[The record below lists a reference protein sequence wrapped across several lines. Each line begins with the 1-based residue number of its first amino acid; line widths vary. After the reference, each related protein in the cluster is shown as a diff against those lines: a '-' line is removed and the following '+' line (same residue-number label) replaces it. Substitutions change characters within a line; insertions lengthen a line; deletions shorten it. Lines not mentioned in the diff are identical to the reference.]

1 MNDVNILFKNTRM
14 IKLVNDSFTFGLL
27 QNEYSVNLH
36 ASTLAKIQKTCA
48 IEVYCKSA
56 SVLNLVKKS
65 ELSTFF
71 RAYP

>member
-1 MNDVNILFKNTRM
+1 M
-14 IKLVNDSFTFGLL
+14 IKLVLTDSFTFGLL